1 VTGQFTGDFNETDSG
16 TTNSSGVATID
27 TVGTKNASTVQYTFC
42 VTNVTHATLT
52 YDPNAD
58 VETCKSYP
66 SCTAP
71 AAPTNLQAN
80 PPACCAGG
88 CSTLSAT
95 PGSGGDTVEWFTA
108 SCGGTPVSGGASPSV
123 CPTATTTY
131 YARTKN
137 TSTGCVSA
145 TCATVQVSVIQPP
158 TPATVG
164 GPQVIFKY
172 ETTSGL
178 SGNTPTVGTG
188 AWSVVSGG
196 TGTFNPNNTT
206 PNATFTHSGGAG
218 PIVLRW
224 TISNPP
230 CTASS
235 ADVTITL
242 TVASDLNKDGDVD
255 QDDLVLFDG
264 CRSGPAIPRGGSDTC
279 QRSDLDNDG
288 DVDQSDYGTFQRCY
302 SGENVPPDLN
312 CGNP

>member
-1 VTGQFTGDFNETDSG
+1 VDRNNFCADDSGNISLSATGGSG
-16 TTNSSGVATID
+16 TTLRW
-27 TVGTKNASTVQYTFC
+27 
-42 VTNVTHATLT
+42 LT
-52 YDPNAD
+52 G
-58 VETCKSYP
+58 S
-66 SCTAP
+66 
-71 AAPTNLQAN
+71 
-80 PPACCAGG
+80 CAGTSIG
-88 CSTLSAT
+88 TGNPL
-95 PGSGGDTVEWFTA
+95 VIA
-108 SCGGTPVSGGASPSV
+108 S
-123 CPTATTTY
+123 PTATTTY
-131 YARTKN
+131 YARWEN
-137 TSTGCVSA
+137 TCGNS

-178 SGNTPTVGTG
+178 GGNTPTVGTG

-206 PNATFTHSGGAG
+206 PNATFTHSSGAG

-255 QDDLVLFDG
+255 QDDLVLFEG
-264 CRSGPAIPRGGSDTC
+264 CRSGPEIPRGGSDTC

-288 DVDQSDYGTFQRCY
+288 DVDQSDYGTLQRCY

-312 CGNP
+312 CANP